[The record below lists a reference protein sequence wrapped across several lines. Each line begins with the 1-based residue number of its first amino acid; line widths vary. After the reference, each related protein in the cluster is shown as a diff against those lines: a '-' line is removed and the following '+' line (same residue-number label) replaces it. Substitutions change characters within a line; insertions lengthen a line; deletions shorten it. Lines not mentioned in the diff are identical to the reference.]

1 MQMKLQV
8 LGQRKGNGTRLLSS
22 LNVILCQNVYFL
34 VFLFLRDELLEGKK
48 PFILKLLLLC
58 ACLVVCLQIEC
69 SYLISGNCISL
80 LS

>member
-34 VFLFLRDELLEGKK
+34 VFLFLRDELLEEKK
-48 PFILKLLLLC
+48 ALHIKITSF
-58 ACLVVCLQIEC
+58 VCL
-69 SYLISGNCISL
+69 SSGSPTNRMFL
-80 LS
+80 LNIRELY